1 MPQYTLYDFAAR
13 DIGGKEQ
20 SLAEYRGKVLLI
32 VNVASECGFT
42 PQYAGLEALQ
52 RKYAD
57 RGFAVL
63 AFPCNQFGSQEPGTE
78 DEIRQFC
85 ESRYGV
91 TFQLF
96 AKIDVNG
103 PRTHPLYA
111 FLKSAEPGLLGT
123 EGIKWNFTKFLVAKD
138 GRVVQRYAPTTR
150 PDAIEADIEAQLGR
164 HCPARIICSPF
175 HPDRENMNPKQRD
188 LAQITLGV
196 LFIGGLIA
204 ASFWIL
210 RPFLPAVIWATMVV
224 VATWPLMLGL
234 QARLWRKRAL
244 AVTVMTIGLLLVLV
258 VPLSLAIATLVE
270 NADRLVG
277 WGKWL
282 AEFRMPPPPDWVA
295 GLPVVGTRLQQFW
308 QQFAAAGVQEFATK
322 LAPYAGSVTK
332 WFASE
337 VGSFGMVFLQFL
349 LTVVIAAIM
358 YAGGEAAAAWMIR
371 FAQRLAGDRGEQA
384 VVLAS
389 QAIRGVALGVVVTAL
404 VQSVLGGIGLAVAG
418 VPLAP
423 VLTALMFM
431 LCIAQLGPILVLAPA
446 VAWMYWSGDNAWA
459 TFLLVWTLIVGSL
472 DNFLRPFLIKRGAD
486 LPLLLILGGVIG
498 GLIAFGLVGIF
509 IGPVVLAV
517 GYTLIDAWVEQGQ
530 TGESRPGA

>member
-1 MPQYTLYDFAAR
+1 
-13 DIGGKEQ
+13 
-20 SLAEYRGKVLLI
+20 
-32 VNVASECGFT
+32 
-42 PQYAGLEALQ
+42 
-52 RKYAD
+52 
-57 RGFAVL
+57 
-63 AFPCNQFGSQEPGTE
+63 
-78 DEIRQFC
+78 
-85 ESRYGV
+85 
-91 TFQLF
+91 
-96 AKIDVNG
+96 
-103 PRTHPLYA
+103 
-111 FLKSAEPGLLGT
+111 
-123 EGIKWNFTKFLVAKD
+123 
-138 GRVVQRYAPTTR
+138 
-150 PDAIEADIEAQLGR
+150 
-164 HCPARIICSPF
+164 
-175 HPDRENMNPKQRD
+175 MNPNQRD

-234 QARLWRKRAL
+234 QARLGNKRGL
-244 AVTVMTIGLLLVLV
+244 AVSVMTTGLLLVLV

-295 GLPVVGTRLQQFW
+295 GLPVVGPKLQQFL
-308 QQFAAAGVQEFATK
+308 QQFAAAGIQEFAAK

-358 YAGGEAAAAWMIR
+358 YASGESAAAWMRR
-371 FAQRLAGDRGEQA
+371 FGQRLAGERGEHA

-404 VQSVLGGIGLAVAG
+404 VQSVLGGIGLSIAG

-431 LCIAQLGPILVLAPA
+431 LCIAQLGPILVLVPA

-459 TFLLVWTLIVGSL
+459 TFLLVWTLIVGSM
-472 DNFLRPFLIKRGAD
+472 DNFLRPFLIKKGAD
-486 LPLLLILGGVIG
+486 LPLLLILAGVIG

-517 GYTLIDAWVEQGQ
+517 GYTLIDAWVEQGRA
-530 TGESRPGA
+530 GRSRPAA